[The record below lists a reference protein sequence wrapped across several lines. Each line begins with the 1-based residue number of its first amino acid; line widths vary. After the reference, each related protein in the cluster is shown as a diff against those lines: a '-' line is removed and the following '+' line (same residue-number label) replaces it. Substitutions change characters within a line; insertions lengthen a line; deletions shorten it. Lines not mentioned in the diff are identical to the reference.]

1 MFLQDIDG
9 HLVVGGG
16 LPLNSVIKTFEEN
29 AGKSPFFEALAQH
42 LKKVCSVVC
51 LSTVLLVF
59 SRGS

>member
-42 LKKVCSVVC
+42 LKKVCM
-51 LSTVLLVF
+51 F
-59 SRGS
+59 SSLFVNSSFGIF